1 MPQPAQVQAPPLAEV
16 LAAFSY
22 ALDVTE
28 GQPAG
33 HCIRSCWIGTH
44 IGQAVGLAGAELSD
58 LYYTLLL
65 KDLGCSSNAARMS
78 QLYLAHDHAFKRE
91 FKKLDSGVGP
101 ALAFVFQHAG
111 RDADPF
117 QRFKAIANILAN
129 GPQIVN
135 ELIAA
140 RCTRGAAIARRLRFS
155 EAVAAGVHSL
165 DEHWDGGGH
174 PDHLAGEAI
183 PLNARIALLAQVI
196 DVFHAEGGPDAAL
209 AEARAR
215 AGRWF
220 DPALV
225 RAFEGVA
232 RDPAF
237 WTKLA
242 SADLERWIFTLPPA
256 LAPAPVD
263 EDYLDDIAAAFG
275 EVVDAKS
282 PYTSG
287 HSMRVAH
294 YAVAVAQEL
303 GVDPASLRWLRRA
316 ALLHDVGKLAVS
328 SAILDKPGRL
338 GEDEWVQMRDHA
350 VQSEAILSR
359 ISAFGAMAFIAGAHH
374 ERLDGKGYPRG
385 LKAKAIPIE
394 TRIITVA
401 DFFDALSADRPYR
414 AAMPVEK
421 ALTVIAS
428 ETGSAVD
435 PACYEALRAVV
446 RRDGVQPGAK
456 LNLDGLRAAG

>member
-1 MPQPAQVQAPPLAEV
+1 MQSNNGALRLPLAEV
-16 LAAFSY
+16 LASFSY
-22 ALDVTE
+22 ALDITE

-33 HCIRSCWIGTH
+33 HCIRACWIGTH
-44 IGQAVGLAGAELSD
+44 IGRRLGLTGQLLDD

-78 QLYLAHDHAFKRE
+78 ELYLAEDQAFKRE
-91 FKKLDSGVGP
+91 FKKLDTGVGQ
-101 ALAFVFQHAG
+101 ALAFVFQHTG
-111 RDADPF
+111 TRADPF
-117 QRFKAIANILAN
+117 RRFRAIANILAN

-135 ELIAA
+135 DLIAT
-140 RCTRGAAIARRLRFS
+140 RCTRGAAIARKLRFG
-155 EAVAAGVHSL
+155 EAVAAGIHSL
-165 DEHWDGGGH
+165 DEHWDGGGR
-174 PDHLAGEAI
+174 PDQLAGEAI

-196 DVFHAEGGPDAAL
+196 DVFHSEGGPDAAI

-225 RAFEGVA
+225 RAFEDVA

-242 SADLERWIFTLPPA
+242 SPDLEAWIFTLEPA
-256 LAPAPVD
+256 LRPITVD
-263 EDYLDDIAAAFG
+263 EEYLDDISAAFG

-282 PYTSG
+282 PYTAG
-287 HSMRVAH
+287 HSSRVAH
-294 YAVAVAQEL
+294 YAVSVGREM
-303 GVDPASLRWLRRA
+303 GVDGDGLRWLHRA

-328 SAILDKPGRL
+328 NTILDKPGRL
-338 GEDEWVQMRDHA
+338 GDDEWVQMRDHA

-359 ISAFGAMAFIAGAHH
+359 ISAFGDMAFIAGAHH

-385 LKAKAIPIE
+385 LTASQIPLE

-401 DFFDALSADRPYR
+401 DFFDALCADRPYR
-414 AAMPVEK
+414 GAMPIEK
-421 ALTVIAS
+421 ALGIIGS
-428 ETGSAVD
+428 EAGKAID
-435 PACYEALRAVV
+435 PACFEAIRAVAL
-446 RRDGVQPGAK
+446 RDGVQPSAGWSGVAVT
-456 LNLDGLRAAG
+456 AA